1 MGSSDIAFNL
11 ISAKLDLS
19 TMDYDFYP
27 SPNLSITVQQVGN
40 QKEPVLLIENYL
52 RDPQSAVRYAAEKMT
67 FTAPPTHYPGIT
79 AVSPNE
85 YVTILF
91 KALSPAFRD
100 MFGVNVDGP
109 CQARSFFG
117 LATTPPEKLNI
128 GQRLPH
134 IDTPDPK
141 QIAVLHYLCDASH
154 GGTSFYRHRATG
166 FEAPNP
172 QQYMQMNQMLAEDAK
187 VNGDLPSQYVT
198 TSNRLYEQTA
208 SFDAKFNRMIIYRS
222 HILHAGSISPTAN
235 LSTDPRV
242 GRLTANTFLA
252 FKE

>member
-1 MGSSDIAFNL
+1 MGSSNSAFNL
-11 ISAKLDLS
+11 ICANLDLLR
-19 TMDYDFYP
+19 MDYDFYP
-27 SPNLSITVQQVGN
+27 SLNLSITVQQVGN

-67 FTAPPTHYPGIT
+67 FTQPPTHYPGIT

-117 LATTPPEKLNI
+117 IATTPPEKLNI

-134 IDTPDPK
+134 IDTPDPR

-154 GGTSFYRHRATG
+154 GGTSFYRHRASG

-187 VNGDLPSQYVT
+187 QNGDLPSQYVT

-235 LSTDPRV
+235 LSPDPRV